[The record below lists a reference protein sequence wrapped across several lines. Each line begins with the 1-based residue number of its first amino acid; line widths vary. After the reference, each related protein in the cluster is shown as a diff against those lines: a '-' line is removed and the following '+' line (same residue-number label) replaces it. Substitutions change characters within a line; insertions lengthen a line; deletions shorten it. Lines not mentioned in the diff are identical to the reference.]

1 MVRGAKL
8 RIHGTVFAAGRE
20 TKGDMAKGCLE
31 VVKRRK
37 EKAERG
43 TRRRRSKVAIY
54 ASEPRSRVPARV
66 PRSARWIRLLG
77 GVVERREGFREE
89 ERAHERVKEHPR
101 GPPACSV

>member
-31 VVKRRK
+31 VAKRRK

-43 TRRRRSKVAIY
+43 TRRRRSEVAIY
-54 ASEPRSRVPARV
+54 ASDSSLGLEFQRGYHSR
-66 PRSARWIRLLG
+66 LG
-77 GVVERREGFREE
+77 GYVY
-89 ERAHERVKEHPR
+89 
-101 GPPACSV
+101 

>member
-31 VVKRRK
+31 VAKRRK

-43 TRRRRSKVAIY
+43 TRRRRSEVAIY
-54 ASEPRSRVPARV
+54 ASDSSLEFQRGYHGR
-66 PRSARWIRLLG
+66 LG
-77 GVVERREGFREE
+77 GYVY
-89 ERAHERVKEHPR
+89 
-101 GPPACSV
+101 